1 MRALSRISLTQ
12 RLTLMFVLAASSVL
26 LMLGTVIAASVEKH
40 FEDLDMEVLSGKMEL
55 TRQALLRVRSQQ
67 GLTEF
72 THQLAYSLVGHHGM
86 EVMVIDADEAVIFAT
101 GHASFDPAQVIWQ
114 AIRAPDQPALWQI
127 DAQTYRGLAAGL
139 PTAMA
144 DATGQPLRV
153 FVAVAA
159 DIVHHQTFMRSF
171 LHTLWLF
178 VAGAALLTGVLGWVA
193 VRRGLAPLHA
203 MRRQAQGVT
212 AQQLSQRL
220 PVSTIPRE
228 LAELA
233 QSLNEML
240 ARLEEAF
247 QRLTEF
253 SSDIAH
259 ELRTPVSNLLTQTQ
273 VTLSRARSAEDYRLI
288 LESNAEEF
296 ERMARMI
303 SDMLL
308 LAKSDHGLVLPQR
321 EALQL
326 ADEVRALFD
335 YFDAVA
341 EEKNVSLRLL
351 GDGSVSADRL
361 MLRRAL
367 GNLLS
372 NALRHADP
380 ASAVTVRVASL
391 DDGVEISVANQGEAI
406 APEHLLRVFDR
417 FFRVDAARQRSS
429 EGTGLGL
436 AITQSI
442 VQAHGGTITAA
453 SKEGVTTFTMFLPNQ
468 LGSEQVAS
476 RVV

>member
-1 MRALSRISLTQ
+1 LRALNRISLTQ
-12 RLTLMFVLAASSVL
+12 RLTLMFVLAASAVL
-26 LMLGTVIAASVEKH
+26 LGLGFVIASSVEQH
-40 FEDLDMEVLSGKMEL
+40 FEDLDREVLAGKMEL
-55 TRQALLRVRSQQ
+55 TRQALQRVHTQQ

-101 GHASFDPAQVIWQ
+101 GHAHFDPAQVIRQ
-114 AIRAPDQPALWQI
+114 ASQAPNQPALWRL
-127 DAQTYRGLAAGL
+127 DTQTYRSLAARL
-139 PTAMA
+139 PTAIV
-144 DATGQPLRV
+144 DATGQALPV
-153 FVAVAA
+153 VVAVAT
-159 DIVHHQTFMRSF
+159 DIAHHQAYMDEF
-171 LHTLWLF
+171 LRTLWWF
-178 VAGAALLTGVLGWVA
+178 VAGAALLTGVLGWVV
-193 VRRGLAPLHA
+193 VRRGLAPLRA
-203 MRRQAQGVT
+203 MRTQAQGVT

-220 PVSTIPRE
+220 PVSAIPRE

-247 QRLTEF
+247 QRLTDF

-273 VTLSRARSAEDYRLI
+273 VTLSRARSAEDYRQI

-308 LAKSDHGLVLPQR
+308 LAKSDHGLALLQR
-321 EALQL
+321 QELSL

-351 GDGSVSADRL
+351 GDGMVSADRL

-372 NALRHADP
+372 NALRHADV
-380 ASAVTVRVASL
+380 ASTVTVRVQTME
-391 DDGVEISVANQGEAI
+391 DGVQISVANQGDAI
-406 APEHLLRVFDR
+406 APEHLTRVFDR
-417 FFRVDAARQRSS
+417 FFRVDPARQRSS

-436 AITQSI
+436 AITQS
-442 VQAHGGTITAA
+442 VVAAHGGTIRADSA
-453 SKEGVTTFTMFLPNQ
+453 DGITTFTMSLPNQ
-468 LGSEQVAS
+468 LGSEHVAS

>member
-1 MRALSRISLTQ
+1 MRT
-12 RLTLMFVLAASSVL
+12 
-26 LMLGTVIAASVEKH
+26 
-40 FEDLDMEVLSGKMEL
+40 
-55 TRQALLRVRSQQ
+55 
-67 GLTEF
+67 
-72 THQLAYSLVGHHGM
+72 
-86 EVMVIDADEAVIFAT
+86 
-101 GHASFDPAQVIWQ
+101 
-114 AIRAPDQPALWQI
+114 
-127 DAQTYRGLAAGL
+127 
-139 PTAMA
+139 
-144 DATGQPLRV
+144 
-153 FVAVAA
+153 
-159 DIVHHQTFMRSF
+159 
-171 LHTLWLF
+171 
-178 VAGAALLTGVLGWVA
+178 
-193 VRRGLAPLHA
+193 
-203 MRRQAQGVT
+203 QAQGVT

-220 PVSTIPRE
+220 PVHTIPRE

-273 VTLSRARSAEDYRLI
+273 VTLSRVRSADDYRQI

-308 LAKSDHGLVLPQR
+308 LAKSDHGLALLQR
-321 EALQL
+321 EELSL
-326 ADEVRALFD
+326 DDEVRTLFD

-341 EEKNVSLRLL
+341 EEKTVSLRLL
-351 GDGSVSADRL
+351 GDGAVSADRL

-380 ASAVTVRVASL
+380 ASSVTVRVQTL
-391 DDGVEISVANQGEAI
+391 DKGVEVSVSNQGEAI
-406 APEHLLRVFDR
+406 APEHLTRVFDR
-417 FFRVDAARQRSS
+417 FFRVDPARQRSS
-429 EGTGLGL
+429 DGTGLGL

-442 VQAHGGTITAA
+442 VQAHGGSIRAA
-453 SKEGVTTFTMFLPNQ
+453 SADGVTTFTINLPQ
-468 LGSEQVAS
+468 S
-476 RVV
+476 